1 MQALQLKQTFKTN
14 VSDIYSLFGDDEGLI
29 LYALDKFYDLIPSDM
44 RDFAVS
50 KFEGNEI
57 SCDDMIASLSY
68 GSMFGDRRLVIVRD
82 FNRKLSVDETEKWLD
97 YVNNIY
103 EGNIL
108 ILVNS
113 PSIKNAISQYV
124 VEVDCNRMSLVD
136 YVSYIE
142 TLFKFYKI
150 KYDKSSLSEIVH
162 RCNKDFGKINNE
174 LKKIMLYCADGE
186 QVDKNL
192 IEDIVPTDTETQVFE
207 FIFALQDGDYDRAM
221 SRIDILLD
229 RGEKP
234 SMILAN
240 ITLTYKRMFAIMTN
254 EGDDDFLAERLG
266 MRKPALF
273 MAKKKID
280 VAKRRT
286 HGFLSKLKK
295 TVYYLYS
302 LEYDFKSGKIT
313 QDNALDLAI
322 TYLIGKTNATTKL

>member
-50 KFEGNEI
+50 KFEGNEVF
-57 SCDDMIASLSY
+57 CDDIIASLSY
-68 GSMFGDRRLVIVRD
+68 GAMFGDRRLVIVRD

-174 LKKIMLYCADGE
+174 LKKIMLYCADGAE
-186 QVDKNL
+186 VDKNL

-286 HGFLSKLKK
+286 QGFLSKLKK